1 MNTVQEYHKAAIVAL
16 DRGELSLGT
25 REGRAYVMQAAV
37 YAELAKTAPVTI
49 GPPTPPPTPPP
60 TLESDSAVSLRSLNL
75 AVSSFNTWPRS
86 FRTAARLI
94 DILGGRDLQIVNKP

>member
-16 DRGELSLGT
+16 DRGESSLGT

-37 YAELAKTAPVTI
+37 YAELAKTAPATI
-49 GPPTPPPTPPP
+49 GPPMPPPAPG
-60 TLESDSAVSLRSLNL
+60 SDSAVCLRSLNL

-86 FRTAARLI
+86 FRTTARLI